1 MDYSRPDLADRLAAE
16 YVLGTLH
23 GPARRRFEALLPA
36 HPTLRR
42 ATSEWERR
50 LAQLALSTP
59 EVAPSPRVWEGIE
72 RRLFEARQASASVPG
87 QAPHQPPG
95 QGQQVPPA
103 VGQAVRGAVR
113 WWERLA
119 LWRGVA
125 AFATVAAMSLAM
137 SLAMLLAQPV
147 ASKPPIVIVMAAQ
160 PGAAGHGIQPA
171 AFVASISGDGRN
183 LVLKPVDETQQV
195 ALNKALELWAV
206 PAKGAPRSLGLV
218 SGQGATTV
226 VRASLLSDTAAFAIS
241 VEPPGGSPS
250 GAPTGPI
257 VSVGKLQL

>member
-36 HPTLRR
+36 HPALGR

-50 LAQLALSTP
+50 LAQLALGTP
-59 EVAPSPRVWEGIE
+59 PVTPSPRVWEGIE
-72 RRLFEARQASASVPG
+72 RRLFEDGQSARHQASTAAPIMG
-87 QAPHQPPG
+87 QALQR
-95 QGQQVPPA
+95 V
-103 VGQAVRGAVR
+103 VR

-119 LWRGVA
+119 LWQGVA
-125 AFATVAAMSLAM
+125 AFATVAAV

-147 ASKPPIVIVMAAQ
+147 PSKPPIVIVMAAQ
-160 PGAAGHGIQPA
+160 PGAAGKGIQPA

-218 SGQGATTV
+218 SGQGSTTV
-226 VRASLLSDTAAFAIS
+226 VRASLLHDTAAFAIS